1 MTIHPIETESYRI
14 LAARVDLSAWRAGD
28 REVVARMIHATAD
41 LSFADSARV
50 GAEAV
55 ARAVDAL
62 AAGCEVIVDASMVTA
77 GITRRTTTCLL
88 AEVSVAPA
96 GSTRSAAAIA
106 LAATRHPTA
115 AVWVIGNAP
124 TALAELLALHERGLV
139 DPAAVIGVPVG
150 FVGAAEAK
158 AALWD
163 SDLADRSITNEGE
176 RGGSPVAAAVV
187 NALLRLVDERTEAC

>member
-1 MTIHPIETESYRI
+1 MTIHPVETESYRI
-14 LAARVDLSAWRAGD
+14 LAERVDLSSWPDGD

-41 LSFADSARV
+41 LSFAESARV
-50 GAEAV
+50 GAQAV
-55 ARAVDAL
+55 ARAVEAL
-62 AAGCEVIVDASMVTA
+62 AAGCQVIVDASMVAA
-77 GITRRTTTCLL
+77 GITRRSATCLL
-88 AEVSVAPA
+88 AEVPEAPA
-96 GSTRSAAAIA
+96 GTTRSAAAIA
-106 LAATRHPTA
+106 LAATRHPTG

-124 TALAELLALHERGLV
+124 TALAELLALHKRHLI

-163 SDLADRSITNEGE
+163 SDLADRSITNVGE

-187 NALLRLVDERTEAC
+187 NALLRLVDERTERC